1 MFTGTHDRPQ
11 HLIADIGGTN
21 ARFAL
26 CSGPASVARIAAWPV
41 NHFSSLREAI
51 EHYLD
56 ECGRPEIAGAVIGIA
71 NPVLGDR
78 IQMTNFNWSFSI
90 EDLRRKLRLDAL
102 HVINDFTALALAL
115 PHLAENELRRVGG
128 GASAPR
134 TPLGVIGPGTG
145 LGVSAL
151 IPTPHGPWLPLAAE
165 GGHVSFAAC
174 NDLEQRLW
182 EHARAEFGHVS
193 MERLLSG
200 AGLQFIHR
208 CLSLEQGLQPQ
219 ALGPADISFLA
230 ISDKD
235 PTCRRALD
243 AFCAILGTAAS
254 DLAVTLGARGG
265 IYLGGGIIPKLGEY
279 FLTSPFRAR
288 FNDKG
293 RFSDYLSAIPVFIID
308 AAYPGLT
315 GAAAYL
321 ERLEHDQITAGT
333 DSARPGHAQRGGAQ
347 SRPAAA
353 RPDA

>member
-1 MFTGTHDRPQ
+1 MFTGTHDRPH
-11 HLIADIGGTN
+11 HLVADIGGTN

-26 CSGPASVARIAAWPV
+26 CSGPTSLECIAAWPV
-41 NHFSSLREAI
+41 NHFPSLHEAI
-51 EHYLD
+51 EHYLG
-56 ECGRPEIAGAVIGIA
+56 ECGEPEIAGAVIGIA
-71 NPVLGDR
+71 NPVLGDH
-78 IQMTNFNWSFSI
+78 IQMTNFSWSFSI
-90 EDLRRKLRLDAL
+90 QDLRRKLGLDAL

-115 PHLAENELRRVGG
+115 PHLTEHDLRQVGG
-128 GASAPR
+128 GKSVAQ

-151 IPTPHGPWLPLAAE
+151 IPTPQGPWLPLAAE

-174 NDLEQRLW
+174 NTLEQRLW

-193 MERLLSG
+193 MERMLSG
-200 AGLQFIHR
+200 SGLQFIYQ
-208 CLSLEQGLQPQ
+208 CLSREQGRQAE
-219 ALGPADISFLA
+219 ALGPADISLMA

-235 PTCRRALD
+235 PICREALD
-243 AFCAILGTAAS
+243 VFSAILGTAAS

-293 RFSDYLSAIPVFIID
+293 RFSDYLCAIPVFIID
-308 AAYPGLT
+308 AAYPGLI

-321 ERLEHDQITAGT
+321 EQLDHDPIPADT
-333 DSARPGHAQRGGAQ
+333 DSARPANAQRGGAQ
-347 SRPAAA
+347 GRPTAA
-353 RPDA
+353 RSDA